1 MLTFFY
7 VNLTSGVF
15 RKSCVKHETLQ
26 KMRDANATVKHVRL
40 HVYIKTNG
48 TLQHEKVS
56 II

>member
-1 MLTFFY
+1 MLTFFN